1 MSETERSPAG
11 GTVGER
17 PPSPARVRLGAW
29 AAEAVGTFFF
39 VWLGTATVLA
49 TAQLLTPDAALNSAA
64 ISLAFGFAVLVA
76 VYAVGHLSGAHIN
89 PAVTIGLAVVRSF
102 PWRAVPGYLAAQ
114 SVGALLAALSNW
126 AIFGLDGRAAELA
139 LGATTPGDR
148 GAPAALLAEFL
159 ITFLLMVTIMATVL
173 DDRSPGPLAPGLAV
187 GLMVAAGIFATLP
200 VSGGSFN
207 PARTLAPM
215 LVSMQ
220 FDGWWVYVIG
230 PVSGAVVGA
239 LFYRHVLRPA
249 AAPE

>member
-1 MSETERSPAG
+1 M
-11 GTVGER
+11 
-17 PPSPARVRLGAW
+17 GAW

-49 TAQLLTPDAALNSAA
+49 TAQLLTPDAALDAVA

-89 PAVTIGLAVVRSF
+89 PAVTLGLAAVRSF
-102 PWRAVPGYLAAQ
+102 PWRAVPGYLVAQ
-114 SVGALLAALSNW
+114 FTGAILAALSNW
-126 AIFGLDGRAAELA
+126 AIFGADGRAALA
-139 LGATTPGDR
+139 LGATMPGER
-148 GAPAALLAEFL
+148 GAPAAVFAEFL

-207 PARTLAPM
+207 PARSLAPM
-215 LVSMQ
+215 LLSLQ
-220 FDGWWVYVIG
+220 FDGWWIYVLG
-230 PVSGAVVGA
+230 PVAGAVAGA
-239 LFYRHVLRPA
+239 LFYRHVLRPG